1 MARNEAEPA
10 ATAGVE
16 VRIHESMQTMTSA
29 EKRAARGLLA
39 NYPTLGFAPVA
50 EFAKASEASPATV
63 LRFVARLGFKSYP
76 DFQRALREELEERTK
91 SPLQRSAPQPAR
103 EEGHL
108 LDRYF
113 AQTSQNLHRT
123 AAGMP
128 VSEFE
133 STCKRL
139 ADLRHGVHLAGGR
152 FTDWIA
158 GYLEAHLRIIR
169 PGIRRLDGRP
179 ASRAD
184 QMLDIRPGDT
194 AVLFDVR
201 RYDDTL
207 FETACS
213 LAARRV
219 HVILITD
226 EWLSPISRVAKTVL
240 PCAISVDRTWDAN
253 MTLFALSEAII
264 ARTTELAWPSAED
277 RISAVETR

>member
-1 MARNEAEPA
+1 MTDKEVDAVSG
-10 ATAGVE
+10 TGVE
-16 VRIHESMQTMTSA
+16 VRIHETMQAMTAA

-50 EFAKASEASPATV
+50 EFARASDASPATV

-91 SPLQRSAPQPAR
+91 SPLQRSVLQPAR

-108 LDRYF
+108 LDHYF
-113 AQTSQNLHRT
+113 EQTSQNLRQT
-123 AAGMP
+123 ASGMP

-133 STCKRL
+133 AACARL

-169 PGIRRLDGRP
+169 PGIRKLDGRP
-179 ASRAD
+179 ASRTD
-184 QMLDIRPGDT
+184 QLLDVRSGDT

-207 FETACS
+207 FETAQG
-213 LAARRV
+213 LASRRV
-219 HVILITD
+219 HVILVTD
-226 EWLSPISRVAKTVL
+226 EWISPISRVAKIVL

-253 MTLFALSEAII
+253 TALFALSEAMI
-264 ARTTELAWPSAED
+264 ARTTELAWENAED